1 MTWLYVSAALMAA
14 TAATHSILGERRL
27 IGPMLSA
34 RSGVLRRDFARTII
48 RYAWHVTSVLMVAS
62 AITIL
67 WPATPRALVQIIG
80 AIWLALG
87 MTSLVVSR
95 GKHVGWPVLS
105 LAGIA
110 ALIGGSP
117 S

>member
-1 MTWLYVSAALMAA
+1 MVV

-27 IGPMLSA
+27 IGPMLSE
-34 RSGVLRRDFARTII
+34 RSGVLRHQFARTII
-48 RYAWHVTSVLMVAS
+48 RYAWHVTSVLMIAS

-67 WPATPRALVQIIG
+67 WPGTPRALVQIIG

-87 MTSLVVSR
+87 LTSLVASR

-110 ALIGGSP
+110 ALIGAATQ
-117 S
+117 